1 MPMNAK
7 KTKPIISKKTKKIIE
22 KIKIS
27 PQKKPFQLQSLK
39 WMNRNISLPH

>member
-27 PQKKPFQLQSLK
+27 PPPPKKNHFNVK
-39 WMNRNISLPH
+39 A